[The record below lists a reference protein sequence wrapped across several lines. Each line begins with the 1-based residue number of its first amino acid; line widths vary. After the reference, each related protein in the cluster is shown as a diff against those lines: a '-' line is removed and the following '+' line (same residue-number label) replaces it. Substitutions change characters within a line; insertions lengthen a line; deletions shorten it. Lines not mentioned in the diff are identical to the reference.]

1 MLDGQSNDHRRLLT
15 KMAKRNRGSNRPG
28 QRHPDRHTPARQQPR
43 PASQPVQGLSDA
55 EEAHAAE
62 LESQI
67 VAQER
72 SAQANLGRSRD
83 RSHAAEPDR
92 TGRARGQSPLAI
104 RAAEE
109 YGYVTRDVRRIIRVG
124 GLMAATLGVLFV
136 LIDIFHVITV

>member
-1 MLDGQSNDHRRLLT
+1 MLAGQSNDHRRPLT

-28 QRHPDRHTPARQQPR
+28 QRHPDRHAPARQQPR
-43 PASQPVQGLSDA
+43 PASRPAQGLSEA
-55 EEAHAAE
+55 EEARAAE

-72 SAQANLGRSRD
+72 AAQVKLGRPRD
-83 RSHAAEPDR
+83 RSPGAEFDR
-92 TGRARGQSPLAI
+92 TGRARGQSPLAL

-124 GLMAATLGVLFV
+124 ALMAATLGVMFV
-136 LIDIFHVITV
+136 LIDVLHVITV